1 MVCCCASLV
10 PKFDTTIRGLYAGDS
25 RSVYEYFSNGTHR
38 SPPRL
43 PLLQLL
49 SLLHAAGVFLDRI
62 LDGILRSNLSFES

>member
-1 MVCCCASLV
+1 LTRLSLGSMLV
-10 PKFDTTIRGLYAGDS
+10 TVEC
-25 RSVYEYFSNGTHR
+25 VYDYLSNGAHL

-62 LDGILRSNLSFES
+62 LRANLSFES